1 MNNDRIE
8 RQMQVD
14 EKIKHNIIYIISRYF
29 GELKHIHYTYER
41 IYMDNYKTNYKLNYI
56 TEEDSR
62 CLLIIEF
69 TNICLGN
76 YQIFDNMLQDY
87 FNELYNK
94 DKSIDFD
101 RFSKYL
107 NLKINDYG
115 QNIKDIYINHIKGMY
130 PVCRVIKNKDLK
142 IDLKFNMKG
151 LEEKAILLIDF
162 NIYIDNKLI
171 VSNEMLI

>member
-1 MNNDRIE
+1 
-8 RQMQVD
+8 
-14 EKIKHNIIYIISRYF
+14 
-29 GELKHIHYTYER
+29 
-41 IYMDNYKTNYKLNYI
+41 
-56 TEEDSR
+56 
-62 CLLIIEF
+62 
-69 TNICLGN
+69 
-76 YQIFDNMLQDY
+76 MLQDY